1 VHPFVP
7 GTPTFANTAVV
18 TLAPSVE
25 LTVVVTV
32 VGVPNVAVDATCPSL
47 VHAVSTIHP
56 TFPVVA
62 VPANLMYKLVPVQ
75 YVGVAIVALAYCGS
89 VAPALNARYAA
100 VLLAGNRHPACG
112 CWLSYR
118 VTPDAYAV
126 PPSHTAA
133 GEYLM
138 SVAGGAVIVQV
149 APNPHTTPFT
159 VVPLFARFAFGI
171 PVGSCATVAVPV
183 TPENGTLV
191 AAIVP
196 VPLADNEAPV
206 PTTIAAVVLLPLVN
220 EENAEDPTVIVQ
232 LAPSAQ
238 LCPLTVVALLARFA
252 FGIPVG
258 SCATVA
264 VPLRN
269 EKLMAANAVFG
280 IELAATA
287 SVGVVAALVTVGVNH
302 AGHVPAAKLVTVP
315 EPPPP
320 PPAGTT
326 QLPSSRRYRVAPAV
340 APGSGTTPAAWLV
353 PLGPNT
359 GSRAALTVPLVIAAP
374 LTPPVM
380 VVAFSVPT
388 LIVPAVK
395 LVGER
400 LYCAPPSRH
409 VAVLLCGA

>member
-1 VHPFVP
+1 
-7 GTPTFANTAVV
+7 
-18 TLAPSVE
+18 L
-25 LTVVVTV
+25 
-32 VGVPNVAVDATCPSL
+32 
-47 VHAVSTIHP
+47 I
-56 TFPVVA
+56 
-62 VPANLMYKLVPVQ
+62 YKLVPVQ

-100 VLLAGNRHPACG
+100 VLLAGNKHPACG

-138 SVAGGAVIVQV
+138 SVAGGAVIVHGD
-149 APNPHTTPFT
+149 PKPHTTPFT
-159 VVPLFARFAFGI
+159 VVALFARFAFGI

-183 TPENGTLV
+183 TPVNGTLV

-206 PTTIAAVVLLPLVN
+206 PTTIAAAVLLPLVSD
-220 EENAEDPTVIVQ
+220 ENADDPTVIVQ

-238 LCPLTVVALLARFA
+238 LCPFTVVALFARFA

-264 VPLRN
+264 VPLKK
-269 EKLMAANAVFG
+269 EKLIAANAELG

-287 SVGVVAALVTVGVNH
+287 SVGVVAALVTVGVNQ

-315 EPPPP
+315 DPPP
-320 PPAGTT
+320 PPAGAT
-326 QLPSSRRYRVAPAV
+326 QLPSSRRYLVAPAV
-340 APGSGTTPAAWLV
+340 APGSGTTPAA
-353 PLGPNT
+353 
-359 GSRAALTVPLVIAAP
+359 
-374 LTPPVM
+374 
-380 VVAFSVPT
+380 
-388 LIVPAVK
+388 
-395 LVGER
+395 
-400 LYCAPPSRH
+400 
-409 VAVLLCGA
+409 